1 VSFLVGVLAV
11 GAGVIGAVLHVV
23 NITAGRGVEPS
34 FWLLS
39 ALGALAYGGVG
50 AVLARRSRVPRI
62 PLVLGA
68 IGLGQGLALVCREY
82 ALLGAVPLD
91 QLALWLGSWLWAPSY
106 IASAALLPLLLP
118 DGFLPS
124 RRWRPALAL
133 SIVALAAQAVNWALL
148 PYDLQ
153 DVPLVVRD
161 LTNPVGLLVAASPA
175 VLGTITLLTVAAV
188 ALALASVAVR
198 WRASSGDRRQ
208 QLKWLLV
215 GGAATVVV
223 FALGFL
229 IPQPVGEYVA
239 ALGALPIPLACGIAA
254 LRHRLWDV
262 DLVVSVGLRYTMLSA
277 VIIAVY
283 AAVVALL
290 GASTGAPVV
299 ATVVVAV
306 VLLPLHSLLQRWTN
320 RLVFGEP
327 DDPVTAL
334 ARLGER
340 LEATSDPADVADRLL
355 PEVAARVSSLLQSP
369 YAAIRSADG
378 AVVEHGD
385 RPDDVDRV
393 PLRYGG
399 AEVGVLELTPR
410 ARSRAEGRRLDQL
423 ARQAAVAV
431 HSVLLTREARRSRQ
445 LVVAAREE
453 ERRRLRWD
461 LHDGVGPAIAGLALQ
476 AETAR
481 DLVADDPV
489 AATAI
494 LDRLVPRLNGAVA
507 DVRAIVHE
515 LRPPTLDELGLAG
528 AVRELA
534 TRFAVRGRRVDAD
547 VSELGELPAA
557 VDLAAYWIISEALAN
572 TARHSDARTIRVA
585 VRRDGRWLRLEVA
598 DDGTGIDADAPAGV
612 GLASMRSRAEEVN
625 GHCTIGPAADG
636 SGVVVAARLP
646 LTLEEVA

>member
-1 VSFLVGVLAV
+1 MSFLVGMLAV

-148 PYDLQ
+148 PYELQ

-161 LTNPVGLLVAASPA
+161 LTNPVGLAVAASPA

-198 WRASSGDRRQ
+198 WRTSSGDRRQ

-239 ALGALPIPLACGIAA
+239 ALGALPIPLTCGIAA

-612 GLASMRSRAEEVN
+612 GLASMRARAEEVN

>member
-11 GAGVIGAVLHVV
+11 GAGVIGAALHVV

-68 IGLGQGLALVCREY
+68 IGLGQALALLFREY

-148 PYDLQ
+148 PYDVQ

-161 LTNPVGLLVAASPA
+161 LTNPVGLAVAAAPA

-215 GGAATVVV
+215 GGAATLVV

-378 AVVEHGD
+378 VIVEHGD
-385 RPDDVDRV
+385 RPDDVDQV

-410 ARSRAEGRRLDQL
+410 ARSRAEARRLDQL

-534 TRFAVRGRRVDAD
+534 ARFAVRGRRVDAD

-612 GLASMRSRAEEVN
+612 GLASMRARAEEVN

-636 SGVVVAARLP
+636 AGVVVAARLP

>member
-1 VSFLVGVLAV
+1 MSFLVGVLAV

-68 IGLGQGLALVCREY
+68 IGLGQALALVCREY

-124 RRWRPALAL
+124 RRWRPAFAL

-161 LTNPVGLLVAASPA
+161 LTNPVGTRGRGVAGGARHDH
-175 VLGTITLLTVAAV
+175 AADRRRGRPR
-188 ALALASVAVR
+188 ARLRRGALASVERRPTAAAQVVAR
-198 WRASSGDRRQ
+198 GRRGDRSSSSPSGSSFRSR
-208 QLKWLLV
+208 
-215 GGAATVVV
+215 
-223 FALGFL
+223 
-229 IPQPVGEYVA
+229 VGEYVA

-290 GASTGAPVV
+290 GASTGAPVI

-399 AEVGVLELTPR
+399 AEVGVARTDAARPVARRGPQARPAR
-410 ARSRAEGRRLDQL
+410 AAGRRRRAL
-423 ARQAAVAV
+423 RAA
-431 HSVLLTREARRSRQ
+431 HPR
-445 LVVAAREE
+445 
-453 ERRRLRWD
+453 
-461 LHDGVGPAIAGLALQ
+461 G
-476 AETAR
+476 
-481 DLVADDPV
+481 
-489 AATAI
+489 AT
-494 LDRLVPRLNGAVA
+494 
-507 DVRAIVHE
+507 
-515 LRPPTLDELGLAG
+515 
-528 AVRELA
+528 
-534 TRFAVRGRRVDAD
+534 
-547 VSELGELPAA
+547 LPAA
-557 VDLAAYWIISEALAN
+557 
-572 TARHSDARTIRVA
+572 
-585 VRRDGRWLRLEVA
+585 RRR
-598 DDGTGIDADAPAGV
+598 
-612 GLASMRSRAEEVN
+612 
-625 GHCTIGPAADG
+625 GP
-636 SGVVVAARLP
+636 
-646 LTLEEVA
+646 

>member
-1 VSFLVGVLAV
+1 MSFLVGVLAV
-11 GAGVIGAVLHVV
+11 GAGVIGAALHVV

-68 IGLGQGLALVCREY
+68 IGLGQALALLFREY

-161 LTNPVGLLVAASPA
+161 LTNPVGLAVAAAPA

-215 GGAATVVV
+215 GGAATLVV

-290 GASTGAPVV
+290 GASTGAP
-299 ATVVVAV
+299 
-306 VLLPLHSLLQRWTN
+306 LSR
-320 RLVFGEP
+320 
-327 DDPVTAL
+327 
-334 ARLGER
+334 
-340 LEATSDPADVADRLL
+340 
-355 PEVAARVSSLLQSP
+355 RVS
-369 YAAIRSADG
+369 
-378 AVVEHGD
+378 
-385 RPDDVDRV
+385 
-393 PLRYGG
+393 
-399 AEVGVLELTPR
+399 
-410 ARSRAEGRRLDQL
+410 
-423 ARQAAVAV
+423 
-431 HSVLLTREARRSRQ
+431 
-445 LVVAAREE
+445 
-453 ERRRLRWD
+453 
-461 LHDGVGPAIAGLALQ
+461 
-476 AETAR
+476 
-481 DLVADDPV
+481 
-489 AATAI
+489 
-494 LDRLVPRLNGAVA
+494 
-507 DVRAIVHE
+507 
-515 LRPPTLDELGLAG
+515 
-528 AVRELA
+528 
-534 TRFAVRGRRVDAD
+534 
-547 VSELGELPAA
+547 
-557 VDLAAYWIISEALAN
+557 
-572 TARHSDARTIRVA
+572 
-585 VRRDGRWLRLEVA
+585 
-598 DDGTGIDADAPAGV
+598 
-612 GLASMRSRAEEVN
+612 
-625 GHCTIGPAADG
+625 
-636 SGVVVAARLP
+636 
-646 LTLEEVA
+646 

>member
-1 VSFLVGVLAV
+1 M
-11 GAGVIGAVLHVV
+11 
-23 NITAGRGVEPS
+23 
-34 FWLLS
+34 
-39 ALGALAYGGVG
+39 
-50 AVLARRSRVPRI
+50 
-62 PLVLGA
+62 
-68 IGLGQGLALVCREY
+68 
-82 ALLGAVPLD
+82 
-91 QLALWLGSWLWAPSY
+91 
-106 IASAALLPLLLP
+106 
-118 DGFLPS
+118 
-124 RRWRPALAL
+124 
-133 SIVALAAQAVNWALL
+133 
-148 PYDLQ
+148 
-153 DVPLVVRD
+153 
-161 LTNPVGLLVAASPA
+161 
-175 VLGTITLLTVAAV
+175 LGTITLLTVAAV

-290 GASTGAPVV
+290 GASTGAPVI

-334 ARLGER
+334 ARLGDR

-378 AVVEHGD
+378 VIVEHGD
-385 RPDDVDRV
+385 RPGDVDRV
-393 PLRYGG
+393 ALRYGG
-399 AEVGVLELTPR
+399 AEVGALELTPR
-410 ARSRAEGRRLDQL
+410 ARSRAEARRLDQL

-534 TRFAVRGRRVDAD
+534 ARFAVRGRRVDAD

-557 VDLAAYWIISEALAN
+557 VDLAAYWIVSEALAN

-585 VRRDGRWLRLEVA
+585 LRRDGPWLRLEVA

-612 GLASMRSRAEEVN
+612 GLASMRARAEEVN

>member
-1 VSFLVGVLAV
+1 MSFLVGVLAV
-11 GAGVIGAVLHVV
+11 GAGVIGAVLHAV

-62 PLVLGA
+62 PLVLGL
-68 IGLGQGLALVCREY
+68 IGLGQALALVCREY

-91 QLALWLGSWLWAPSY
+91 ELALWLGSWLWAPSY

-118 DGFLPS
+118 DGSLPS
-124 RRWRPALAL
+124 RRWRPAFAL
-133 SIVALAAQAVNWALL
+133 SIAALAAQAVNWALL

-153 DVPLVVRD
+153 DVPLVVRE
-161 LTNPVGLLVAASPA
+161 LTNPVGLTVAASPA
-175 VLGTITLLTVAAV
+175 VVAPITLLTVAAA

-198 WRASSGDRRQ
+198 WRASTGDRRQ

-223 FALGFL
+223 FALGFV

-283 AAVVALL
+283 SAVVALL
-290 GASTGAPVV
+290 GASTGAPVI

-320 RLVFGEP
+320 RLVFGES

-334 ARLGER
+334 ARLGDR

-378 AVVEHGD
+378 VIVEHGD

-393 PLRYGG
+393 ALRYGG

-410 ARSRAEGRRLDQL
+410 ARSRAEARRLDQL

-445 LVVAAREE
+445 LIVAAREE

-481 DLVADDPV
+481 DLVADDPL

-612 GLASMRSRAEEVN
+612 GLASMRARAEEVN

>member
-1 VSFLVGVLAV
+1 MSFLVGVLAV

-612 GLASMRSRAEEVN
+612 GLASMRARAEEVN